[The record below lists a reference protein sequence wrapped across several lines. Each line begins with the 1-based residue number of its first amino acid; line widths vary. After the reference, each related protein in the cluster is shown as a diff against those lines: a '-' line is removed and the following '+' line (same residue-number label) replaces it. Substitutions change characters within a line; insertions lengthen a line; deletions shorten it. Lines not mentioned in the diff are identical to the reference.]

1 MNIYV
6 RLGEPAWTEILRA
19 IIRFILLGVL
29 VSYIAYSTLNAMN
42 SSITSQEK
50 KEDVIKMPLP
60 DIRVCSRFE
69 EFEGD
74 ETYFDAVTA
83 ICDFGDGRDCSPYF
97 YPVKNPDYLPV
108 LDDGSRS
115 RNCMVFIPPL
125 DIYFHT
131 GPDTD
136 SSLSNDQIELRL
148 FRKNVTQHII
158 MFYLTYYP
166 NQNSPY
172 RTLFKMNGDDTK
184 MSIQD
189 AEDQLRIEKDTK
201 ILKNTYDFGVD
212 CFATTTYSLTKAQT
226 LTNSSWNY
234 FGFSNIYEVKHSI
247 TTYFG
252 PKSAI
257 AISDIFIRPT
267 LMVRVKPNEYS
278 IRLIIEQKVSTIL
291 GGLASVGGVLSVI
304 MFVQTLLFGFRPNSP
319 WGIIHRWSWG
329 RRGVMLR
336 DQLRNEFNTDD
347 SPVPIVTRVRG
358 DSSLPELSDSTILGI
373 VALNENDNVQN
384 DGSKLKKMEDRIQ
397 LMEDLFKAYY
407 IDDEIF
413 QKLNEARKEDPRRS
427 EEKKEKMKRASGFTT
442 LNQEDDKASINQ
454 TDQKGKSKVL
464 P

>member
-6 RLGEPAWTEILRA
+6 RLGEPAWTEILRT

-42 SSITSQEK
+42 SPITSQEK
-50 KEDVIKMPLP
+50 KEDAKKMPLP
-60 DIRVCSRFE
+60 DIRICSRFE

-83 ICDFGDGRDCSPYF
+83 ICNLGDGRDCSPYF
-97 YPVKNPDYLPV
+97 YSVKNPDYLPV
-108 LDDGSRS
+108 LGDGSRS

-131 GPDTD
+131 DPDTD
-136 SSLSNDQIELRL
+136 YYLSNGELELRL

-166 NQNSPY
+166 NQHSPY
-172 RTLFKMNGDDTK
+172 RTLFKMNGDDTE

-201 ILKNTYDFGVD
+201 ILKNTYDFRVD
-212 CFATTTYSLTKAQT
+212 NFATTTYSLTKAQT

-247 TTYFG
+247 TPNFG
-252 PKSAI
+252 PISAI
-257 AISDIFIRPT
+257 ATSDIFIKPT

-278 IRLIIEQKVSTIL
+278 IGLIIEQKVSTIL
-291 GGLASVGGVLSVI
+291 GGLASVGGVLSVSI
-304 MFVQTLLFGFRPNSP
+304 FVQTLLFGFRPNSP

-336 DQLRNEFNTDD
+336 TELRDQFDTDD
-347 SPVPIVTRVRG
+347 SPIPMVTRVG
-358 DSSLPELSDSTILGI
+358 GEYHPISESSGST
-373 VALNENDNVQN
+373 ALEEDPLDDQ
-384 DGSKLKKMEDRIQ
+384 SIRIEFKKMKGRTQ
-397 LMEDLFKAYY
+397 LMEDLFKTYY

-413 QKLNEARKEDPRRS
+413 QKLDQARRDHVGKDD
-427 EEKKEKMKRASGFTT
+427 EKNKSMEGSSRLSTV
-442 LNQEDDKASINQ
+442 NQEDEEALIYP
-454 TDQKGKSKVL
+454 TDQKGTINQ
-464 P
+464 